1 VASRLSSRVSPIP
14 FHNAPV
20 LLVPAYAVVVAAPSG
35 PDQGCPSPRQITDA
49 LMARIPAVVV
59 SGSEASTPG
68 MLRLSVTGGTGTSPL
83 SIELTDQGGEARLYR
98 NLTLAERGRGN
109 DCPALAET
117 VALIVDRFL
126 HDLGY
131 EAPLTLPP
139 PLKAPP
145 SDNLARAPPRT
156 PAGSGR
162 LDLFAGG
169 FWRGAS
175 TEDSDVEVGLG
186 LGFERGLGG
195 RRLSAT
201 FSGGISSERSAV
213 TADESNATL
222 RRLPVRFGLFVPLP
236 AGQGQLEPGVRLGLD
251 FLFTSLSAKN
261 GASAESHVHA
271 SPSGEL
277 VLAYRIAMARRL
289 FVRFSVSG
297 GAGIPY
303 NFMTSAKMRE
313 FGQPRFYAKSGLE
326 LGFSFQ

>member
-1 VASRLSSRVSPIP
+1 MASRLSSPVAAIP

-49 LMARIPAVVV
+49 QMARLPAVVV
-59 SGSEASTPG
+59 SGNDASTPG
-68 MLRLSVTGGTGTSPL
+68 MLRLSVNGGTGASPL
-83 SIELTDQGGEARLYR
+83 SIELTDRGGEARLYR
-98 NLTLAERGRGN
+98 NLTLAERGRSN

-145 SDNLARAPPRT
+145 TDNLARAPPRP
-156 PAGSGR
+156 PAANGR

-169 FWRGAS
+169 YWRGAS
-175 TEDSDVEVGLG
+175 TSDSDLEIGLG
-186 LGFERGLGG
+186 VGIERGLGG
-195 RRLSAT
+195 RRLLAT
-201 FSGGISSERSAV
+201 FSGGLSTERMAV
-213 TADESNATL
+213 TADASEATL
-222 RRLPVRFGLFVPLP
+222 RRFPVRFGLYLPLQ

-251 FLFTSLSAKN
+251 LLLTSLSSKA
-261 GASAESHVHA
+261 GAGAQSHVRA
-271 SPSGEL
+271 SPDAEL

-289 FVRFSVSG
+289 FVRFSLSG
-297 GAGIPY
+297 GAGKPY
-303 NFMTSAKMRE
+303 DFRTSSGAHE

>member
-1 VASRLSSRVSPIP
+1 VASPLSSHGAAIP

-59 SGSEASTPG
+59 SSNEASTPG
-68 MLRLSVTGGTGTSPL
+68 MLRLSVNGGTGVTPL

-139 PLKAPP
+139 PLKPP
-145 SDNLARAPPRT
+145 PTDNLARAPPRI
-156 PAGSGR
+156 PPGAGR
-162 LDLFAGG
+162 FDLFAGG

-175 TEDSDVEVGLG
+175 TEDSDMEVGLG

-201 FSGGISSERSAV
+201 FSGGVSSEQTAR
-213 TADESNATL
+213 TADASKATL
-222 RRLPVRFGLFVPLP
+222 RRFPVRFGLFLPLP
-236 AGQGQLEPGVRLGLD
+236 AGQGQFEPGVRLGLD
-251 FLFTSLSAKN
+251 LLLTSLSSRD
-261 GASAESHVHA
+261 GTGAESHVRA
-271 SPSGEL
+271 SPDAEL

-289 FVRFSVSG
+289 FVRFSLSG

-303 NFMTSAKMRE
+303 SFKTSTGVRE
-313 FGQPRFYAKSGLE
+313 FGQPRFFARSGLE